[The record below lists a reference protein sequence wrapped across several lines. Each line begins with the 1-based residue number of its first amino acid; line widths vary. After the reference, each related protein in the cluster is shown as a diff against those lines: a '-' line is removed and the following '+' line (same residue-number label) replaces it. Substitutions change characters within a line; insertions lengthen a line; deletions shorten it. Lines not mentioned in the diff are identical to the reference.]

1 MSAPAYK
8 FETFLQCLCT
18 IHALFLLTAAPT
30 YHSQFPLEDYAASL
44 LEMEGLSSDEVVSRL
59 RRGSVGFARSG
70 WLKIGLVVI
79 ASLPNFSE
87 STSISRRA
95 LSRHPLT
102 NSSTLSLSLPAE
114 ALRST
119 AA

>member
-70 WLKIGLVVI
+70 RLKRRSGVI
-79 ASLPNFSE
+79 ASLLNLSD
-87 STSISRRA
+87 SVSIPRTLSRR
-95 LSRHPLT
+95 PLT
-102 NSSTLSLSLPAE
+102 NSSILSLSLPAE